1 MKKSSW
7 VQLLGAAGTLLT
19 VLFALVWVFPVYW
32 MVVTSLKAD
41 TDTIVLPPSFFPKP
55 VDFTAYTYIIQNS
68 PILHWYVNSIVTSV
82 LITFFVLLLALL
94 CAFALSQLEFPGKPW
109 LYWIILAGFMI
120 PFQASIVPLFML
132 MNKLGLVNNYAGI
145 VLPQLAAPL
154 AVVVY
159 KQFFDQVP
167 RELGDAARIDG
178 ASEFRVLF
186 RIYLP
191 MNWNITWALAIVTF
205 IAAWN
210 NFFWPFI
217 VTNNTNMFTIPVGI
231 TQVQSAYGVAY
242 AKTMA
247 TAVMAA
253 FPTVV
258 AYLLFQRRVT
268 EGIMATAGLK

>member
-1 MKKSSW
+1 MKRSPLALW
-7 VQLLGAAGTLLT
+7 LGGGATLLT
-19 VLFALVWVFPVYW
+19 ALFALVWVFPVYW
-32 MVVTSLKAD
+32 MVATSLKAD
-41 TDTIVLPPSFFPKP
+41 TDTIITPPTLYPKP
-55 VDFTAYTYIIQNS
+55 IDLNAYVYIIQNS
-68 PILHWYVNSIVTSV
+68 PILNWYVNSIVTSV
-82 LITFFVLLLALL
+82 LITFFVLVLGLL
-94 CAFALSQLEFPGKPW
+94 CAYALSQLEFPGKPW

-132 MNKLGLVNNYAGI
+132 MNKLGFVNSYAGVI
-145 VLPQLAAPL
+145 LPQLAAPL
-154 AVVVY
+154 VVVVY

-186 RIYLP
+186 GVYLP
-191 MNWNITWALAIVTF
+191 VNWNITWALAIVTF

-253 FPTVV
+253 FPTVI

-268 EGIMATAGLK
+268 EGVMATAGIK

>member
-1 MKKSSW
+1 VRQPVLLRW
-7 VQLLGAAGTLLT
+7 LGASATLLT
-19 VLFALVWVFPVYW
+19 VAFALVWVFPVYW
-32 MVVTSLKAD
+32 MVVTSLKSD
-41 TDTIVLPPSFFPKP
+41 TDTISVPPALFPRP
-55 VDFTAYTYIIQNS
+55 LDFSAYSYIWLNS
-68 PILHWYVNSIVTSV
+68 PIVNWYVNSVLTSL

-109 LYWIILAGFMI
+109 LYWIVLAGFMI

-132 MNKLGLVNNYAGI
+132 MNKLGLVNTYAGVI
-145 VLPQLAAPL
+145 LPQLAAPL

-167 RELGDAARIDG
+167 KELGDAARIDG
-178 ASEFRVLF
+178 AGELRVLLGIF
-186 RIYLP
+186 LP

-217 VTNNTNMFTIPVGI
+217 VTNATPMLTIPVGI
-231 TQVQSAYGVAY
+231 TQVQSAYGIAY

>member
-1 MKKSSW
+1 MKRSPLALW
-7 VQLLGAAGTLLT
+7 LGGAWTLLT
-19 VLFALVWVFPVYW
+19 VAFALIWVFPVYW

-41 TDTIVLPPSFFPKP
+41 TDTVSVPPTFIPKP
-55 VDFTAYTYIIQNS
+55 FDASAYTYIIQNS
-68 PILHWYVNSIVTSV
+68 PILNWYVNSVVTSV

-132 MNKLGLVNNYAGI
+132 MNKLGLVNSYAGI
-145 VLPQLAAPL
+145 ILPQLAAPL
-154 AVVVY
+154 AVVIY

-167 RELGDAARIDG
+167 KELGDAARIDG

-186 RIYLP
+186 GIFLP

-217 VTNNTNMFTIPVGI
+217 ITNATPMLTIPVGI
-231 TQVQSAYGVAY
+231 TQTQSAYGVAY

-253 FPTVV
+253 FPTVI

>member
-1 MKKSSW
+1 MRKSPLAYW
-7 VQLLGAAGTLLT
+7 LGAAATLLT
-19 VLFALVWVFPVYW
+19 IVFALVWVFPMYW

-41 TDTIVLPPSFFPKP
+41 TDTIVTPPTWIPKP
-55 VDFTAYTYIIQNS
+55 FDTNAYVYIIQNS
-68 PILHWYVNSIVTSV
+68 PILKWYVNSIITSV
-82 LITFFVLLLALL
+82 SITFFVLVLALL
-94 CAFALSQLEFPGKPW
+94 CAFALSQLEFPGKTW

-132 MNKLGLVNNYAGI
+132 MNKLGFVNSYPGI
-145 VLPQLAAPL
+145 ILPQLAAPL

-159 KQFFDQVP
+159 KQFFDNVP
-167 RELGDAARIDG
+167 RDLGDAARIDG

-186 RIYLP
+186 GIFLP
-191 MNWNITWALAIVTF
+191 INWNITWALAIVTF

-217 VTNNTNMFTIPVGI
+217 ITNNAPWFTIPVGI

-268 EGIMATAGLK
+268 EGVMATAGIK

>member
-1 MKKSSW
+1 
-7 VQLLGAAGTLLT
+7 
-19 VLFALVWVFPVYW
+19 

-41 TDTIVLPPSFFPKP
+41 TDTVSLPPTFIPKP
-55 VDFTAYTYIIQNS
+55 LDTSAYTYIIQNS
-68 PILHWYVNSIVTSV
+68 PILNWYVNSVVTSV
-82 LITFFVLLLALL
+82 LITLFVLLLALL
-94 CAFALSQLEFPGKPW
+94 CAFALSQLAFPGKHW
-109 LYWIILAGFMI
+109 LYWLILAGFMI

-132 MNKLGLVNNYAGI
+132 MNKLGLVNSYAGI
-145 VLPQLAAPL
+145 ILPQLAAPL
-154 AVVVY
+154 AVVIY
-159 KQFFDQVP
+159 KQFFDQMP
-167 RELGDAARIDG
+167 KELGDAARIDG

-186 RIYLP
+186 GIFLP

-217 VTNNTNMFTIPVGI
+217 ITNATPMLTIPVGI
-231 TQVQSAYGVAY
+231 TQTQSAYGVAY

-253 FPTVV
+253 FPTVI